1 MRRDEEYVDG
11 RIGEES
17 RVTAFAMR
25 AGEMDPFAP
34 FGAQFT
40 SPVPAPSTVI
50 VIDLCDDEVNPQAE
64 MSQM

>member
-1 MRRDEEYVDG
+1 MRRDQEYVPES
-11 RIGEES
+11 GEA
-17 RVTAFAMR
+17 AFAMR

-40 SPVPAPSTVI
+40 SPAPVSSTVI
-50 VIDLCDDEVNPQAE
+50 VINLCDDEVNPQAE